1 MESAIVLPTALH
13 GITGLNDEERLLVSI
28 RRIIRA
34 TDLYS
39 KRLSKTVGLTAP
51 QLMLLQTIHG
61 LGAVSIS
68 RLSADM
74 SLSQA
79 TVTTILDRLEAR
91 GLVCRR
97 RSEEDKRVV
106 NALLTEKGEEILASA
121 PRPLQDTFSAQFQG
135 LEDWEKA
142 MIVSAMERVAVM
154 MNAEDLDA
162 SPLLHVG
169 AVDRPGAQTDHD

>member
-1 MESAIVLPTALH
+1 MTE
-13 GITGLNDEERLLVSI
+13 EERLLVSI

-39 KRLSKTVGLTAP
+39 RHLSKTVGLTAP

-68 RLSADM
+68 RLSAEM

-106 NALLTEKGEEILASA
+106 NALLTEKGEQVLSSA
-121 PRPLQDTFSAQFQG
+121 PRLLQDAFSARFQA
-135 LEDWEKA
+135 LEDWEKS
-142 MIVSAMERVAVM
+142 MIVAAMERVAVM
-154 MNAEDLDA
+154 MNAEDIDA
-162 SPLLHVG
+162 SPLLHLG
-169 AVDRPGAQTDHD
+169 AVDRAQAEEH

>member
-1 MESAIVLPTALH
+1 MTE
-13 GITGLNDEERLLVSI
+13 EERLLVSI

-39 KRLSKTVGLTAP
+39 KHLSKTVGLTAP

-68 RLSADM
+68 RLSAEM

-106 NALLTEKGEEILASA
+106 NALLTAKGEQVLSSA
-121 PRPLQDTFSAQFQG
+121 PRPLQDTFSARFQA
-135 LEDWEKA
+135 LEEWEKS
-142 MIVSAMERVAVM
+142 MIVAAMERVAVM
-154 MNAEDLDA
+154 MNADDIDA
-162 SPLLHVG
+162 SPLLHLG
-169 AVDRPGAQTDHD
+169 AVDRAQTEEG

>member
-1 MESAIVLPTALH
+1 M
-13 GITGLNDEERLLVSI
+13 GLTDEERLLVSI

-39 KRLSKTVGLTAP
+39 KHLSKTVGLTAP

-91 GLVCRR
+91 GFVCRR
-97 RSEEDKRVV
+97 RSQEDKRVV
-106 NALLTEKGEEILASA
+106 NALLTEAGEKVLASA
-121 PRPLQDTFSAQFQG
+121 PRPLQETFSARFEA
-135 LEDWEKA
+135 LDDWEKS

-154 MNAEDLDA
+154 MNAEALDA
-162 SPLLHVG
+162 SPLLHLG
-169 AVDRPGAQTDHD
+169 AMDRTGVQSDED

>member
-1 MESAIVLPTALH
+1 VPAGCIAGFAGVTE
-13 GITGLNDEERLLVSI
+13 EERLLVSI

-39 KRLSKTVGLTAP
+39 KHLSKTVGLTAP
-51 QLMLLQTIHG
+51 QLMLLQTVHG

-68 RLSADM
+68 RLSAEM

-106 NALLTEKGEEILASA
+106 NALLTDKGEQVLGSA
-121 PRPLQDTFSAQFQG
+121 PRPLQDTFSARFQR
-135 LEDWEKA
+135 LQDWEKS
-142 MIVSAMERVAVM
+142 MIVAAMERVAVM
-154 MNAEDLDA
+154 MNADDIDA

-169 AVDRPGAQTDHD
+169 AVDRAQAEED